1 MSNLKTTLLKLNL
14 LNYYDKVMVLKVYI
28 DNSDHELH
36 NKYVT
41 AVINHNNN
49 LSNNLN
55 NNNYIDAGFDL
66 FTPKNGEDEDDNNAI
81 IPFFQNKT
89 NKLNYKI
96 CCSAKMY
103 LDTGKSYNTGY
114 YMYPR
119 SSISKI
125 PLRLANN
132 VGIIDAGY
140 RGHLIG
146 MFDVLLSYNNKN
158 ISGDYFGN
166 KYDRYLQICSPG
178 LEPIIVEIVERKE
191 DLGNLTIRG
200 DGGFGSSGV

>member
-1 MSNLKTTLLKLNL
+1 
-14 LNYYDKVMVLKVYI
+14 
-28 DNSDHELH
+28 
-36 NKYVT
+36 
-41 AVINHNNN
+41 
-49 LSNNLN
+49 
-55 NNNYIDAGFDL
+55 
-66 FTPKNGEDEDDNNAI
+66 
-81 IPFFQNKT
+81 
-89 NKLNYKI
+89 
-96 CCSAKMY
+96 MY